1 MAYVP
6 AELRLRFWT
15 FSAWWRFMFAI
26 RLSCLSDIRDS
37 QRRLMHTPAVPL
49 ESKGSN
55 WWSVPLIEDSVY
67 TDREYKI
74 MERLNTVA
82 WNSNARMTRPTNDA
96 ARALADATHAP
107 SVWTV
112 LLVDFHRSSC
122 SLEIKKTCRGFLLKH
137 PTRDTLHGWT
147 KSRKN
152 ASRISKTNITL
163 ENGSMEK
170 RKTICRSIPKSRS
183 KLKIKDYKYSILV

>member
-82 WNSNARMTRPTNDA
+82 WNSNARMTRPTNDG

-122 SLEIKKTCRGFLLKH
+122 SLEIKKLVGASCWSTRPGIPSTDEQKVEKMPREYQK
-137 PTRDTLHGWT
+137 PTSLWKMDRW
-147 KSRKN
+147 
-152 ASRISKTNITL
+152 
-163 ENGSMEK
+163 
-170 RKTICRSIPKSRS
+170 RSARLYAEVFPRV
-183 KLKIKDYKYSILV
+183 DQN